1 MTIAEEVKRII
12 ETLNPSDLCDYIEEQ
27 QITINRQEVKIA
39 RLEEE
44 KESYR
49 KSWVTA
55 LDSIKRQDAEIEKL
69 QKYINGHKA
78 RIDAIKEF
86 IERFVKKAEIVS
98 GGDYGFT
105 YEITSDELDS
115 IAEEMEREQGEQ

>member
-55 LDSIKRQDAEIEKL
+55 LESIKRQDAELEKL
-69 QKYINGHKA
+69 QKYINGHK
-78 RIDAIKEF
+78 K
-86 IERFVKKAEIVS
+86 
-98 GGDYGFT
+98 
-105 YEITSDELDS
+105 
-115 IAEEMEREQGEQ
+115 MEGEQCEQ